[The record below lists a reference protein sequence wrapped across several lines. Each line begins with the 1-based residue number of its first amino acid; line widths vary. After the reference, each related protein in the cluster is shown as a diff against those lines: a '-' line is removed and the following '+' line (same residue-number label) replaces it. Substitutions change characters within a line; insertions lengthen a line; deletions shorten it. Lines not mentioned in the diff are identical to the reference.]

1 MVTKGKRYIGL
12 SRQLIGT
19 IIAIST
25 LFTVI
30 VTGLGLYVEYQ
41 SRVSFISSQIEQ
53 VKAGYLSGL
62 TSSLWVEDREQLF
75 VQAEGISRLPSVS
88 YLLIE
93 SPDEKILELGQKT
106 SGQSYSQSWEMVHQ
120 MGGTDFPL
128 ATLTVQSDL
137 SMILNDFEERVL
149 LLLAFE
155 AVKIFLLSLVCLTIV
170 YRLVVKRLMTMSS
183 QINQQQVEDNKP
195 RFITPT
201 DSTYRDEISTLE
213 SSYNQSVERI
223 RQQYQELEKAKD
235 VAEVA
240 NRNKSEFLANMSHEI
255 RTPMNGIIGLSSLL
269 SEMDM
274 PKEQKEYVDMLNTS
288 SLTLLD
294 LINDILD
301 YSKIEAGRLELQQ
314 EPMKMMGIAADVEST
329 FRVKA
334 EQKGL
339 RFQLA
344 IDPKIP
350 TMVIGDGTQ
359 LRQVLNNLVG
369 NAIKFTEHGHVTLS
383 LRLEEV
389 IEPDQKL
396 RVKFEVTDSGIG
408 IAEDKQQSVFD
419 KFQQADGST
428 TRIYGGTGLGLTI
441 CDKIVTLMGSKLE
454 LTSVVGKG
462 STFYFTADF
471 DPSLDVDESNI
482 DFNKVSVLLVDD
494 SQLNMRITS
503 TQLQSFGVKSECCE
517 TATQALELVSE
528 SVAKSSPYD
537 LVLIDKVMPSVDG
550 FQLAR
555 SLVERFGS
563 ECPKLVMI
571 SADPRKQDEARAKQ
585 VGFVAYIAR
594 PYQDNQLKWTLS
606 EVLARAADTSNFTYP
621 NRGEVAFKDNEP
633 VPLTKPAAVVKE
645 EPTVSVNAPQ
655 ADKQAPIQAESKPV
669 AAAGEFSGTVL
680 VVEDSRVNQQVAK
693 MMLKKLGFEVDI
705 ADNGEIGVEKFQAN
719 EYEMIFMDCQM
730 PVLDGFEATKQ
741 IRALEEGSSQHIP
754 IVALTANVVQRDKH
768 LCFDV
773 GMDEF
778 LPKPVNQGKLRE
790 IVESFLSK
798 ETDST
803 KEEDEQKI
811 V

>member
-389 IEPDQKL
+389 IEPEQKL

-537 LVLIDKVMPSVDG
+537 LVLIDKVMPSIDG

-555 SLVERFGS
+555 SLIERFDKA
-563 ECPKLVMI
+563 CPKLVMI

-633 VPLTKPAAVVKE
+633 VPLTKPTGSVEAT
-645 EPTVSVNAPQ
+645 PTASVTTTQ
-655 ADKQAPIQAESKPV
+655 TDKQAPIKEDPKPM
-669 AAAGEFSGTVL
+669 AASFSGKVL

-790 IVESFLSK
+790 IVASFLSK

>member
-201 DSTYRDEISTLE
+201 DSTYKDEISTLE

-369 NAIKFTEHGHVTLS
+369 NAIKFTE
-383 LRLEEV
+383 
-389 IEPDQKL
+389 
-396 RVKFEVTDSGIG
+396 
-408 IAEDKQQSVFD
+408 
-419 KFQQADGST
+419 
-428 TRIYGGTGLGLTI
+428 
-441 CDKIVTLMGSKLE
+441 
-454 LTSVVGKG
+454 
-462 STFYFTADF
+462 
-471 DPSLDVDESNI
+471 
-482 DFNKVSVLLVDD
+482 
-494 SQLNMRITS
+494 
-503 TQLQSFGVKSECCE
+503 
-517 TATQALELVSE
+517 
-528 SVAKSSPYD
+528 
-537 LVLIDKVMPSVDG
+537 
-550 FQLAR
+550 
-555 SLVERFGS
+555 
-563 ECPKLVMI
+563 
-571 SADPRKQDEARAKQ
+571 
-585 VGFVAYIAR
+585 
-594 PYQDNQLKWTLS
+594 
-606 EVLARAADTSNFTYP
+606 
-621 NRGEVAFKDNEP
+621 
-633 VPLTKPAAVVKE
+633 
-645 EPTVSVNAPQ
+645 
-655 ADKQAPIQAESKPV
+655 
-669 AAAGEFSGTVL
+669 
-680 VVEDSRVNQQVAK
+680 
-693 MMLKKLGFEVDI
+693 
-705 ADNGEIGVEKFQAN
+705 
-719 EYEMIFMDCQM
+719 
-730 PVLDGFEATKQ
+730 
-741 IRALEEGSSQHIP
+741 
-754 IVALTANVVQRDKH
+754 
-768 LCFDV
+768 
-773 GMDEF
+773 
-778 LPKPVNQGKLRE
+778 
-790 IVESFLSK
+790 
-798 ETDST
+798 
-803 KEEDEQKI
+803 
-811 V
+811 

>member
-93 SPDEKILELGQKT
+93 SPDEKILELGKKT

-201 DSTYRDEISTLE
+201 DSTYKDEISTLE

-537 LVLIDKVMPSVDG
+537 LVLIDKVMPSIDG

-555 SLVERFGS
+555 SLIERFDKA
-563 ECPKLVMI
+563 CPKLVMI

-790 IVESFLSK
+790 IVASFLSK

>member
-645 EPTVSVNAPQ
+645 EPTV
-655 ADKQAPIQAESKPV
+655 
-669 AAAGEFSGTVL
+669 
-680 VVEDSRVNQQVAK
+680 
-693 MMLKKLGFEVDI
+693 
-705 ADNGEIGVEKFQAN
+705 
-719 EYEMIFMDCQM
+719 
-730 PVLDGFEATKQ
+730 
-741 IRALEEGSSQHIP
+741 
-754 IVALTANVVQRDKH
+754 
-768 LCFDV
+768 
-773 GMDEF
+773 
-778 LPKPVNQGKLRE
+778 
-790 IVESFLSK
+790 
-798 ETDST
+798 
-803 KEEDEQKI
+803 
-811 V
+811 

>member
-201 DSTYRDEISTLE
+201 DSTYKDEISTLE

-537 LVLIDKVMPSVDG
+537 LVLIDKVMPSIDG

-555 SLVERFGS
+555 SLIERFDKA
-563 ECPKLVMI
+563 CPKLVMI

-633 VPLTKPAAVVKE
+633 VPLTKSAAVVKE
-645 EPTVSVNAPQ
+645 APTVSVNAPQ

-790 IVESFLSK
+790 IVASFLSK

>member
-369 NAIKFTEHGHVTLS
+369 NSIKFTEHGHVTLS

-537 LVLIDKVMPSVDG
+537 LVLIDKVMPSIDG

-555 SLVERFGS
+555 SLIERFDKA
-563 ECPKLVMI
+563 CPKLVMI

-633 VPLTKPAAVVKE
+633 VPLTKP
-645 EPTVSVNAPQ
+645 TGSVEATPKASVATTQ
-655 ADKQAPIQAESKPV
+655 TDKQAPIKEEPKPV
-669 AAAGEFSGTVL
+669 AASFSGKVL

-705 ADNGEIGVEKFQAN
+705 ADNGEIGVEKFKSN

-790 IVESFLSK
+790 IVASFLSK

>member
-137 SMILNDFEERVL
+137 SMLLNDFEERVL

-537 LVLIDKVMPSVDG
+537 LVLIDKVMPSIDG

-555 SLVERFGS
+555 SLIERFDKA
-563 ECPKLVMI
+563 CPKLVMI

-645 EPTVSVNAPQ
+645 APTVSVNAPQ

-790 IVESFLSK
+790 IVASFLSK

>member
-1 MVTKGKRYIGL
+1 MVNKGKRYIGL
-12 SRQLIGT
+12 SRQLIGV

-41 SRVSFISSQIEQ
+41 NRVSFISSQIEQ
-53 VKAGYLSGL
+53 VKDGYLSGL
-62 TSSLWVEDREQLF
+62 TASLWVEDREQLF

-93 SPDEKILELGQKT
+93 SPDEKILELGQQT
-106 SGQSYSQSWEMVHQ
+106 SGQSYSQSWDMVHQ
-120 MGGTDFPL
+120 MGGSEFQL

-137 SMILNDFEERVL
+137 SMILNDFEDRVL

-183 QINQQQVEDNKP
+183 QINHQQVEDNKP
-195 RFITPT
+195 RFLTPT
-201 DSTYRDEISTLE
+201 NSTYSDEISTLE
-213 SSYNQSVERI
+213 SSYNQSIERI

-235 VAEVA
+235 TAEVA

-339 RFQLA
+339 KFQLA

-369 NAIKFTEHGHVTLS
+369 NAIKFTEHGHVMLS

-389 IEPDQKL
+389 IEPEQKL

-528 SVAKSSPYD
+528 SVAKSLPYD
-537 LVLIDKVMPSVDG
+537 LVLIDKVMPSIDG

-555 SLVERFGS
+555 SLIERFDKA
-563 ECPKLVMI
+563 CPKLVMI

-606 EVLARAADTSNFTYP
+606 EVLARAADTSTFTYP

-633 VPLTKPAAVVKE
+633 VPLTTSATSAQTKQ
-645 EPTVSVNAPQ
+645 SGQ
-655 ADKQAPIQAESKPV
+655 QAPIKEESKPV
-669 AAAGEFSGTVL
+669 AVAKEFSGKVL

-705 ADNGEIGVEKFQAN
+705 ADNGEIGVEKFKAN
-719 EYEMIFMDCQM
+719 DYVMIFMDCQM

-741 IRALEEGSSQHIP
+741 IRALEEGSSKHVP

-790 IVESFLSK
+790 IVVSFLSK
-798 ETDST
+798 GSESS
-803 KEEDEQKI
+803 KEHEQKI

>member
-1 MVTKGKRYIGL
+1 SVAAM
-12 SRQLIGT
+12 
-19 IIAIST
+19 
-25 LFTVI
+25 F
-30 VTGLGLYVEYQ
+30 
-41 SRVSFISSQIEQ
+41 
-53 VKAGYLSGL
+53 
-62 TSSLWVEDREQLF
+62 WVEDRAQLF
-75 VQAEGISRLPSVS
+75 VQAKGIFRLPSVS

-106 SGQSYSQSWEMVHQ
+106 GGQSYSQSWEMVHQ

-155 AVKIFLLSLVCLTIV
+155 AVKIFLLSLVCLAIV

-201 DSTYRDEISTLE
+201 HSTYKDEISTLE
-213 SSYNQSVERI
+213 SSYNQSIERI

-274 PKEQKEYVDMLNTS
+274 PKEQKEYINMLNTS

-350 TMVIGDGTQ
+350 TMVIGDATQ

-369 NAIKFTEHGHVTLS
+369 NAIKFTERGHVTLS

-389 IEPDQKL
+389 VEPQQKF
-396 RVKFEVTDSGIG
+396 RVKFEVIDTGIG
-408 IAEDKQQSVFD
+408 IAEDKQKSVFD

-441 CDKIVTLMGSKLE
+441 CEKIVTLMGSKLE
-454 LTSVVGKG
+454 LTSVEGKG

-471 DPSLDVDESNI
+471 DPCLEVDERNI

-517 TATQALELVSE
+517 TANQALELVSE
-528 SVAKSSPYD
+528 SVVNSSPYD

-555 SLVERFGS
+555 SLVERFGN

-594 PYQDNQLKWTLS
+594 PYQDNQLKWTIS
-606 EVLARAADTSNFTYP
+606 EVLARAADTAVFTYP

-633 VPLTKPAAVVKE
+633 VSLTKPAAVVQE
-645 EPTVSVNAPQ
+645 APTVSDNALQDPTET
-655 ADKQAPIQAESKPV
+655 ESKPV
-669 AAAGEFSGTVL
+669 KVAGEFSGTVL

-741 IRALEEGSSQHIP
+741 IRALEEGTSKHIP

-778 LPKPVNQGKLRE
+778 LPKPVNQGKLRD
-790 IVESFLSK
+790 IVASFLSK
-798 ETDST
+798 EAESN
-803 KEEDEQKI
+803 KGHEQQI

>member
-389 IEPDQKL
+389 IEPEQKL

-537 LVLIDKVMPSVDG
+537 LVLIDKVMPSIDG

-555 SLVERFGS
+555 SLIERFDKA
-563 ECPKLVMI
+563 CPKLVMI

-606 EVLARAADTSNFTYP
+606 EVLARAADTSTFTYP

-633 VPLTKPAAVVKE
+633 VPLTNPAGSVEAT
-645 EPTVSVNAPQ
+645 PTASVTTTQ
-655 ADKQAPIQAESKPV
+655 TDKQAPIKEELKPV
-669 AAAGEFSGTVL
+669 AASFSGKVL

>member
-1 MVTKGKRYIGL
+1 MVKKGKRYIGL

-62 TSSLWVEDREQLF
+62 TASLWVEDRTQLF

-93 SPDEKILELGQKT
+93 SPDEKILELGQAT

-120 MGGTDFPL
+120 MGGKDYPL
-128 ATLTVQSDL
+128 ATLTVQADL
-137 SMILNDFEERVL
+137 SIILDDFEERVL

-170 YRLVVKRLMTMSS
+170 YRLVVKRLMIMSS

-195 RFITPT
+195 RFLTPT
-201 DSTYRDEISTLE
+201 ECTYQDEISTLE
-213 SSYNQSVERI
+213 SSYNQSIERI
-223 RQQYQELEKAKD
+223 RQQYQELEKAKNT
-235 VAEVA
+235 AEVA

-383 LRLEEV
+383 LRLEE
-389 IEPDQKL
+389 ITEPEQKL
-396 RVKFEVTDSGIG
+396 RVRFEVKDSGIG

-454 LTSVVGKG
+454 LTSVQGQG

-471 DPSLDVDESNI
+471 DPCLEVEESRI
-482 DFNKVSVLLVDD
+482 DFNKISVLLVDD

-503 TQLQSFGVKSECCE
+503 TQLQSFGVTSECCE
-517 TATQALELVSE
+517 TGSRALELVADSIAQ
-528 SVAKSSPYD
+528 SMPYD
-537 LVLIDKVMPSVDG
+537 LVLIDKVMPSIDG

-555 SLVERFGS
+555 SLLERF
-563 ECPKLVMI
+563 EKDCPKLVMI
-571 SADPRKQDEARAKQ
+571 SADPRKQDEVRAKQ

-594 PYQDNQLKWTLS
+594 PYQDNQLKWTIS
-606 EVLARAADTSNFTYP
+606 EVLARAADTSTFTYP

-633 VPLTKPAAVVKE
+633 VPTTQSAAVAKPAEPEKTALKEDPKPAAV
-645 EPTVSVNAPQ
+645 TAS
-655 ADKQAPIQAESKPV
+655 
-669 AAAGEFSGTVL
+669 FSGKVL

-693 MMLKKLGFEVDI
+693 MMLKKLGLEVDI
-705 ADNGEIGVEKFQAN
+705 ADNGEIGVEKFKAN
-719 EYEMIFMDCQM
+719 DYVMIFMDCQM

-741 IRALEEGSSQHIP
+741 IRAIEEGSSKHIP

-790 IVESFLSK
+790 IVASFLSK

>member
-12 SRQLIGT
+12 SRQLIGI

-149 LLLAFE
+149 LLLGFE

-183 QINQQQVEDNKP
+183 QINQQQAEDNKP

-240 NRNKSEFLANMSHEI
+240 NHNKSEFLANMSHEI

-383 LRLEEV
+383 LRLEDI
-389 IEPDQKL
+389 IEPEQKL

-462 STFYFTADF
+462 SSFYFTADF

-517 TATQALELVSE
+517 TAIQALELVSE

-537 LVLIDKVMPSVDG
+537 LVLIDKVMPSIDG

-555 SLVERFGS
+555 SLIERFDKA
-563 ECPKLVMI
+563 CPKLVMI
-571 SADPRKQDEARAKQ
+571 SADPRKQDEVRAKQ

-633 VPLTKPAAVVKE
+633 VPLTKLTGSAEATSTASVKTTPTDEQDQIKE
-645 EPTVSVNAPQ
+645 EP
-655 ADKQAPIQAESKPV
+655 KPV
-669 AAAGEFSGTVL
+669 AASFSGKVL

-705 ADNGEIGVEKFQAN
+705 ADNGEIGVEKFKSN
-719 EYEMIFMDCQM
+719 EYVMIFMDCQM

-741 IRALEEGSSQHIP
+741 IRAIEAGSSKQIP

-790 IVESFLSK
+790 IVASFLSK
-798 ETDST
+798 ETELS
-803 KEEDEQKI
+803 KEHEQKI

>member
-1 MVTKGKRYIGL
+1 MVKKGKRYIGL
-12 SRQLIGT
+12 SRQLIGA

-41 SRVSFISSQIEQ
+41 NRVSFISSQIEQ

-62 TSSLWVEDREQLF
+62 TSSLWVEDRAQLF

-93 SPDEKILELGQKT
+93 SPDEKILELGRPAT
-106 SGQSYSQSWEMVHQ
+106 GQSYSQSWEMVYQ
-120 MGGTDFPL
+120 MGGKDFPL

-155 AVKIFLLSLVCLTIV
+155 AVKIFLLSLVCLVIV

-183 QINQQQVEDNKP
+183 QINEQQVEDNKP

-201 DSTYRDEISTLE
+201 DSTYKDEISTLE
-213 SSYNQSVERI
+213 NSYNQSIERI
-223 RQQYQELEKAKD
+223 RQQYQELIKAKET
-235 VAEVA
+235 AEVA

-274 PKEQKEYVDMLNTS
+274 PKEQKEYVNMLNTS

-369 NAIKFTEHGHVTLS
+369 NAIKFTERGHVTLS
-383 LRLEEV
+383 LRLEKV
-389 IEPDQKL
+389 IEPEQKL
-396 RVKFEVTDSGIG
+396 RVRFEVADSGIG
-408 IAEDKQQSVFD
+408 IAEDKQKSVFD

-454 LTSVVGKG
+454 LTSIEGKG
-462 STFYFTADF
+462 STFYFVADF
-471 DPSLDVDESNI
+471 DPCLEIDESNI

-503 TQLQSFGVKSECCE
+503 TQLQSFGVSSTCCE

-528 SVAKSSPYD
+528 SVENASPYD
-537 LVLIDKVMPSVDG
+537 LVLIDKVMPSIDG

-555 SLVERFGS
+555 NLIERFGKA
-563 ECPKLVMI
+563 CPKLVMI
-571 SADPRKQDEARAKQ
+571 SADPRKQDEMHAKQ
-585 VGFVAYIAR
+585 VGFIAYIAR
-594 PYQDNQLKWTLS
+594 PYQDNQLKWTIS
-606 EVLARAADTSNFTYP
+606 EVLARSADTSTFTYP

-633 VPLTKPAAVVKE
+633 VPTTKPAVVAKE
-645 EPTVSVNAPQ
+645 SVKAE
-655 ADKQAPIQAESKPV
+655 ESKTQPET
-669 AAAGEFSGTVL
+669 ALFSGKVL

-705 ADNGEIGVEKFQAN
+705 ADNGKVGVDKFKHN
-719 EYEMIFMDCQM
+719 EYQMIFMDCQM

-741 IRALEEGSSQHIP
+741 IRALEEGTSKHIP

-790 IVESFLSK
+790 IVASFLSDK
-798 ETDST
+798 SELTGES
-803 KEEDEQKI
+803 EQKI

>member
-389 IEPDQKL
+389 IEPEQKL

-528 SVAKSSPYD
+528 SVEKSSPYD
-537 LVLIDKVMPSVDG
+537 LVLIDKVMPSIDG

-555 SLVERFGS
+555 SLIERFDKA
-563 ECPKLVMI
+563 CPKLVMI

-633 VPLTKPAAVVKE
+633 ESTKP
-645 EPTVSVNAPQ
+645 SVFVTA
-655 ADKQAPIQAESKPV
+655 AESNKQDSSKDQPKPEPV
-669 AAAGEFSGTVL
+669 KAEFSGKVL

-705 ADNGEIGVEKFQAN
+705 ADNGEIGVEKFKAN
-719 EYEMIFMDCQM
+719 DYVMIFMDCQM

-741 IRALEEGSSQHIP
+741 IRELEEGSSKHIP

-790 IVESFLSK
+790 IVASFLSK
-798 ETDST
+798 ESDST

>member
-1 MVTKGKRYIGL
+1 MVKKGKRYIGL
-12 SRQLIGT
+12 SRQLIGA

-41 SRVSFISSQIEQ
+41 NRVSFISSQIEQ

-62 TSSLWVEDREQLF
+62 TSSLWVEDRAQLF

-93 SPDEKILELGQKT
+93 NPDEKILELGSPT
-106 SGQSYSQSWEMVHQ
+106 AGQSYSQSWEMVYQ
-120 MGGTDFPL
+120 MGGKDFPL

-155 AVKIFLLSLVCLTIV
+155 AVKIFLLSLVSLAIV

-183 QINQQQVEDNKP
+183 QINEQQVEDNKP
-195 RFITPT
+195 RFLTPT
-201 DSTYRDEISTLE
+201 DSTYKDEISTLE
-213 SSYNQSVERI
+213 NSYNQSIERI
-223 RQQYQELEKAKD
+223 RQQYQELIKAKET
-235 VAEVA
+235 AEVA

-274 PKEQKEYVDMLNTS
+274 PKEQKEYVNMLNTS

-350 TMVIGDGTQ
+350 TMVIGDRTQ

-389 IEPDQKL
+389 IEPEQKL

-454 LTSVVGKG
+454 LTSVEGKG

-471 DPSLDVDESNI
+471 DPCLDVDESNI

-503 TQLQSFGVKSECCE
+503 TQLQSFGVTSKCCE
-517 TATQALELVSE
+517 TATQALDLVSE

-537 LVLIDKVMPSVDG
+537 LVLIDKVMPSIDG

-555 SLVERFGS
+555 RLMERFGKD
-563 ECPKLVMI
+563 CPKLVMI
-571 SADPRKQDEARAKQ
+571 SADPRKQDEVRAKQ

-594 PYQDNQLKWTLS
+594 PYQDNQLKWTVS
-606 EVLARAADTSNFTYP
+606 EVFARSADTSTFTYP

-633 VPLTKPAAVVKE
+633 APTTKPAVVAKE
-645 EPTVSVNAPQ
+645 SVKAE
-655 ADKQAPIQAESKPV
+655 ESKPET
-669 AAAGEFSGTVL
+669 ALFSGKVL

-705 ADNGEIGVEKFQAN
+705 ADNGKVGVEKFKYN
-719 EYEMIFMDCQM
+719 EYVMIFMDCQM

-741 IRALEEGSSQHIP
+741 IRALEEGTSKHIP

-790 IVESFLSK
+790 IAASFMSDKSDLAGES
-798 ETDST
+798 
-803 KEEDEQKI
+803 EQKI
-811 V
+811 I

>member
-137 SMILNDFEERVL
+137 SMILSDFEERVL

-389 IEPDQKL
+389 IEPEQKL

-537 LVLIDKVMPSVDG
+537 LVLIDKVMPSIDG

-555 SLVERFGS
+555 SLIERFDKA
-563 ECPKLVMI
+563 CPKLVMI

-633 VPLTKPAAVVKE
+633 VPLTKP
-645 EPTVSVNAPQ
+645 TGSVEATPKASVATTQ
-655 ADKQAPIQAESKPV
+655 TDKQAPIKEEPKPV
-669 AAAGEFSGTVL
+669 AASFSGKVL

-741 IRALEEGSSQHIP
+741 IRALEEGSSKHIP

>member
-106 SGQSYSQSWEMVHQ
+106 AGQSYSQSWEMVHQ

-389 IEPDQKL
+389 IEPEQKL

>member
-1 MVTKGKRYIGL
+1 MVNKGKRYIGL
-12 SRQLIGT
+12 SRQLIGV

-53 VKAGYLSGL
+53 VKDGYLSGL
-62 TSSLWVEDREQLF
+62 TASLWVEDREQLF

-93 SPDEKILELGQKT
+93 SPDEKILELGQQAP
-106 SGQSYSQSWEMVHQ
+106 GQSYSQSWDMVHQ
-120 MGGTDFPL
+120 MGGSEFEL

-137 SMILNDFEERVL
+137 SMILNDFEDRVL

-155 AVKIFLLSLVCLTIV
+155 AVKIFFLSLVCLTIV

-183 QINQQQVEDNKP
+183 QINHQQVEDNKP
-195 RFITPT
+195 RFLTPT

-213 SSYNQSVERI
+213 SSYNQSIERI

-235 VAEVA
+235 TAEVA

-339 RFQLA
+339 KFQLA

-369 NAIKFTEHGHVTLS
+369 NAIKFTEHGHVMLS

-389 IEPDQKL
+389 IEPEQKL

-428 TRIYGGTGLGLTI
+428 TRIYGGSGLGLTI

-528 SVAKSSPYD
+528 SVAKSLPYD
-537 LVLIDKVMPSVDG
+537 LVLIDKVMPSIDG

-555 SLVERFGS
+555 SLIERFDKA
-563 ECPKLVMI
+563 CPKLVMI

-606 EVLARAADTSNFTYP
+606 EVLARAADTSTFTYP

-633 VPLTKPAAVVKE
+633 VPLTTSA
-645 EPTVSVNAPQ
+645 TSVQ
-655 ADKQAPIQAESKPV
+655 TKQSGQQAPIKEESKPV
-669 AAAGEFSGTVL
+669 AVAKEFSGKVL

-705 ADNGEIGVEKFQAN
+705 ADNGEIGVEKFKVN
-719 EYEMIFMDCQM
+719 DYVMIFMDCQM

-741 IRALEEGSSQHIP
+741 IRALEEGTSKHIP

-790 IVESFLSK
+790 IVASFLSK
-798 ETDST
+798 GTESS
-803 KEEDEQKI
+803 KEHEQKI

>member
-106 SGQSYSQSWEMVHQ
+106 AGQSYSQSWEMVHQ

-389 IEPDQKL
+389 IEPEQKL

-537 LVLIDKVMPSVDG
+537 LVLIDKVMPSIDG

-555 SLVERFGS
+555 SLIERF
-563 ECPKLVMI
+563 EKACPKLVMI

-655 ADKQAPIQAESKPV
+655 ADKQDPIQAESKPV
-669 AAAGEFSGTVL
+669 AVAGEFSGTVL

-790 IVESFLSK
+790 IVASFLSK

>member
-201 DSTYRDEISTLE
+201 DSTYKDEISTLE

-537 LVLIDKVMPSVDG
+537 LVLIDKVMPSIDG

-555 SLVERFGS
+555 SLIERFDKA
-563 ECPKLVMI
+563 CPKLVMI

-645 EPTVSVNAPQ
+645 APTVSVNAPQ

-790 IVESFLSK
+790 IVASFLSK

>member
-120 MGGTDFPL
+120 MGGIDFPL

-201 DSTYRDEISTLE
+201 DSTYKDEISTLE

-389 IEPDQKL
+389 IEPEQKL

-528 SVAKSSPYD
+528 SVARSLPYD
-537 LVLIDKVMPSVDG
+537 LVLIDKVMPSIDG

-555 SLVERFGS
+555 SLIERFDKA
-563 ECPKLVMI
+563 CPKLVMI

-633 VPLTKPAAVVKE
+633 VPLTKPTGSVEAT
-645 EPTVSVNAPQ
+645 PTASVTTTQ
-655 ADKQAPIQAESKPV
+655 TDKQAPIKEEPEPV
-669 AAAGEFSGTVL
+669 AASFSGKVL

-705 ADNGEIGVEKFQAN
+705 ADNGEIGVEKFKAN
-719 EYEMIFMDCQM
+719 DYVMIFMDCQM

-741 IRALEEGSSQHIP
+741 IRALEEGSSKHIP

-790 IVESFLSK
+790 IVASFLSK
-798 ETDST
+798 ESDST

>member
-1 MVTKGKRYIGL
+1 MVKKGKRYIGL
-12 SRQLIGT
+12 SRQLIGA

-41 SRVSFISSQIEQ
+41 NRVSFISSQIEQ

-62 TSSLWVEDREQLF
+62 TSSLWVEDRAQLF

-93 SPDEKILELGQKT
+93 SPDEKILELGSPT
-106 SGQSYSQSWEMVHQ
+106 TGQSYSQSWEMVYQ
-120 MGGTDFPL
+120 MGGKDFPL

-155 AVKIFLLSLVCLTIV
+155 AVKIFLLSLVSLAIV

-183 QINQQQVEDNKP
+183 QINEQQVEDNKP
-195 RFITPT
+195 RFLTPT
-201 DSTYRDEISTLE
+201 DSTYKDEISTLE
-213 SSYNQSVERI
+213 NSYNQSIERI
-223 RQQYQELEKAKD
+223 RQQYQELIKAKET
-235 VAEVA
+235 AEVA
-240 NRNKSEFLANMSHEI
+240 NHNKSEFLANMSHEI

-274 PKEQKEYVDMLNTS
+274 PKEQKEYVNMLNTS

-339 RFQLA
+339 RFQLE

-369 NAIKFTEHGHVTLS
+369 NAIKFTERGHVTLS
-383 LRLEEV
+383 LRLEKV
-389 IEPDQKL
+389 IEPEQKL
-396 RVKFEVTDSGIG
+396 RVRFEVADSGIG
-408 IAEDKQQSVFD
+408 IAEDKQKSVFD

-441 CDKIVTLMGSKLE
+441 CDKIVSLMGSKLE
-454 LTSVVGKG
+454 LTSIEGKG
-462 STFYFTADF
+462 STFYFVADF
-471 DPSLDVDESNI
+471 DPCLELDESNI

-503 TQLQSFGVKSECCE
+503 TQLQSFGVSSTCCE

-528 SVAKSSPYD
+528 SVENASPYD
-537 LVLIDKVMPSVDG
+537 LVLIDKVMPSIDG

-555 SLVERFGS
+555 NLIERLGKA
-563 ECPKLVMI
+563 CPKLVMI
-571 SADPRKQDEARAKQ
+571 SADPRKQDEMHAKQ
-585 VGFVAYIAR
+585 VGFIAYIAR
-594 PYQDNQLKWTLS
+594 PYQDNQLKWTIS
-606 EVLARAADTSNFTYP
+606 EVLARSADTSTFTYP

-633 VPLTKPAAVVKE
+633 VPTIKPAVVAKE
-645 EPTVSVNAPQ
+645 SVKAE
-655 ADKQAPIQAESKPV
+655 ESKPQSET
-669 AAAGEFSGTVL
+669 GLLSGKVL

-705 ADNGEIGVEKFQAN
+705 ADNGKVGVDKFKHN
-719 EYEMIFMDCQM
+719 EYQMIFMDCQM

-741 IRALEEGSSQHIP
+741 IRALEEGTSKHIP

-790 IVESFLSK
+790 IVASFLSDK
-798 ETDST
+798 SELTG
-803 KEEDEQKI
+803 EGEQKI

>member
-389 IEPDQKL
+389 IEPKQKL

-408 IAEDKQQSVFD
+408 IAEDKQKSVFD

-441 CDKIVTLMGSKLE
+441 CEKIVTLMGSKLE

-633 VPLTKPAAVVKE
+633 VPLTKPASSAE
-645 EPTVSVNAPQ
+645 ATPTVSVKTRKV
-655 ADKQAPIQAESKPV
+655 DKQDPIQAESKPV
-669 AAAGEFSGTVL
+669 AVAGEFSGTVL

-790 IVESFLSK
+790 IVASFLSK

>member
-1 MVTKGKRYIGL
+1 MVKKGKRYIGL
-12 SRQLIGT
+12 SRQLIGA

-41 SRVSFISSQIEQ
+41 NRVSFISSQIEQ

-62 TSSLWVEDREQLF
+62 TSSLWVEDRAQLF

-93 SPDEKILELGQKT
+93 SPDEKILELGRPAT
-106 SGQSYSQSWEMVHQ
+106 GQSYSQSWEMVYQ
-120 MGGTDFPL
+120 MGGKDFPL

-137 SMILNDFEERVL
+137 SMLLNDFEERVL

-155 AVKIFLLSLVCLTIV
+155 AVKIFLLSLVCLVIV

-183 QINQQQVEDNKP
+183 QINEQQVEDNKP

-201 DSTYRDEISTLE
+201 DSTYKDEISTLE
-213 SSYNQSVERI
+213 NSYNQSIERI
-223 RQQYQELEKAKD
+223 RQQYQELIKAKET
-235 VAEVA
+235 AEVA

-274 PKEQKEYVDMLNTS
+274 PKEQKEYVNMLNTS

-369 NAIKFTEHGHVTLS
+369 NAIKFTERGHVTLS
-383 LRLEEV
+383 LRLEKV
-389 IEPDQKL
+389 IEPEQKL
-396 RVKFEVTDSGIG
+396 RVRFEVADSGIG
-408 IAEDKQQSVFD
+408 IAEDKQKSVFD

-454 LTSVVGKG
+454 LTSIEGKG
-462 STFYFTADF
+462 STFYFVADF
-471 DPSLDVDESNI
+471 DPCLEIDESNI

-503 TQLQSFGVKSECCE
+503 TQLQSFGVSSTCCE

-528 SVAKSSPYD
+528 SVENASPYD
-537 LVLIDKVMPSVDG
+537 LVLIDKVMPSIDG

-555 SLVERFGS
+555 NLIERFGKA
-563 ECPKLVMI
+563 CPKLVMI
-571 SADPRKQDEARAKQ
+571 SADPRKQDEMHAKQ
-585 VGFVAYIAR
+585 VGFIAYIAR
-594 PYQDNQLKWTLS
+594 PYQDNQLKWTIS
-606 EVLARAADTSNFTYP
+606 EVLARTADTSTFTYP

-633 VPLTKPAAVVKE
+633 VPTTKPAVVAKE
-645 EPTVSVNAPQ
+645 SVKAE
-655 ADKQAPIQAESKPV
+655 ESKPQPET
-669 AAAGEFSGTVL
+669 ALFSGKVL

-705 ADNGEIGVEKFQAN
+705 ADNGKVGVDKFKHN
-719 EYEMIFMDCQM
+719 EYQMIFMDCQM

-741 IRALEEGSSQHIP
+741 IRALEEGTSKHIP

-790 IVESFLSK
+790 IVASFLSDK
-798 ETDST
+798 RELTGES
-803 KEEDEQKI
+803 EQKI

>member
-1 MVTKGKRYIGL
+1 MVKKGKRYIGL
-12 SRQLIGT
+12 SRQLIGA

-41 SRVSFISSQIEQ
+41 NRVSFISSQIEQ

-62 TSSLWVEDREQLF
+62 TSSLWVEDRAQLF

-93 SPDEKILELGQKT
+93 SPDEKILELGRPAT
-106 SGQSYSQSWEMVHQ
+106 GQSYSQSWEMVYQ
-120 MGGTDFPL
+120 MGGKDFPL

-155 AVKIFLLSLVCLTIV
+155 AVKIFLLSLVCLVIV

-183 QINQQQVEDNKP
+183 QINEQQVEDNKP

-201 DSTYRDEISTLE
+201 DSTYKDEISTLE
-213 SSYNQSVERI
+213 NSYNQSIERI
-223 RQQYQELEKAKD
+223 RQQYQELIKAKET
-235 VAEVA
+235 AEVA

-274 PKEQKEYVDMLNTS
+274 PKEQKEYVNMLNTS

-369 NAIKFTEHGHVTLS
+369 NAIKFTERGHVTLS
-383 LRLEEV
+383 LRLEKV
-389 IEPDQKL
+389 IEPEQKL
-396 RVKFEVTDSGIG
+396 RVRFEVADSGIG
-408 IAEDKQQSVFD
+408 IAEDKQKSVFD

-454 LTSVVGKG
+454 LTSIEGKG
-462 STFYFTADF
+462 STFYFVADF
-471 DPSLDVDESNI
+471 DPCLEIDESNI

-503 TQLQSFGVKSECCE
+503 TQLQSFGVSSTCCE

-528 SVAKSSPYD
+528 SVENASPYD
-537 LVLIDKVMPSVDG
+537 LVLIDKVMPSIDG

-555 SLVERFGS
+555 NLIESFGKA
-563 ECPKLVMI
+563 CPKLVMI
-571 SADPRKQDEARAKQ
+571 SADPRKQDEMHAKQ
-585 VGFVAYIAR
+585 VGFIAYIAR
-594 PYQDNQLKWTLS
+594 PYQDNQLKWTIS
-606 EVLARAADTSNFTYP
+606 EVLARSSNTSTFTYP

-633 VPLTKPAAVVKE
+633 VPTTKPAVVAKE
-645 EPTVSVNAPQ
+645 SVKAE
-655 ADKQAPIQAESKPV
+655 ESKPQPET
-669 AAAGEFSGTVL
+669 ALFSGKVL

-705 ADNGEIGVEKFQAN
+705 ADNGKVGVDKFKHN
-719 EYEMIFMDCQM
+719 EYQMIFMDCQM

-741 IRALEEGSSQHIP
+741 IRALEEGTSKHIP

-790 IVESFLSK
+790 IVASFLSDK
-798 ETDST
+798 SELTGES
-803 KEEDEQKI
+803 EQKI

>member
-12 SRQLIGT
+12 SRQLIGI

-149 LLLAFE
+149 LLLGFE

-183 QINQQQVEDNKP
+183 QINQQQAEDNKP

-240 NRNKSEFLANMSHEI
+240 NHNKSEFLANMSHEI

-383 LRLEEV
+383 LRLEDI
-389 IEPDQKL
+389 IEPEQKL

-462 STFYFTADF
+462 SSFYFTADF

-517 TATQALELVSE
+517 TAIQALELVSE

-537 LVLIDKVMPSVDG
+537 LVLIDKVMPSIDG

-555 SLVERFGS
+555 SLIERFDKA
-563 ECPKLVMI
+563 CPKLVMI
-571 SADPRKQDEARAKQ
+571 SADPRKQDEVRAKQ

-633 VPLTKPAAVVKE
+633 VPLTKLAGSAEATSTASVKTTPTDEQDQIKE
-645 EPTVSVNAPQ
+645 ET
-655 ADKQAPIQAESKPV
+655 KPV
-669 AAAGEFSGTVL
+669 TATFSGKVL

-705 ADNGEIGVEKFQAN
+705 ADNGEIGVEKFKSN
-719 EYEMIFMDCQM
+719 EYVMIFMDCQM

-741 IRALEEGSSQHIP
+741 IRAIEAGSSKQIP

-790 IVESFLSK
+790 IVASFLSK
-798 ETDST
+798 ETELS
-803 KEEDEQKI
+803 KEHEQKI

>member
-106 SGQSYSQSWEMVHQ
+106 AGQSYSQSWEMVHQ

-274 PKEQKEYVDMLNTS
+274 PKEQKEYINMLNTS

-359 LRQVLNNLVG
+359 LRQVLNNLVS

-389 IEPDQKL
+389 IEPEQKL

-408 IAEDKQQSVFD
+408 IAEDKQKSVFD

-441 CDKIVTLMGSKLE
+441 CEKIVTLMGSKLE

-606 EVLARAADTSNFTYP
+606 EVLARAADTSNFTYS

-633 VPLTKPAAVVKE
+633 VPLTKPASSAE
-645 EPTVSVNAPQ
+645 ATPTVSVKTRKV
-655 ADKQAPIQAESKPV
+655 DKQDPIQAESKPV
-669 AAAGEFSGTVL
+669 AVAGEFSGTVL

-790 IVESFLSK
+790 IVASFVSK
-798 ETDST
+798 ETESN
-803 KEEDEQKI
+803 KEHEQKI

>member
-1 MVTKGKRYIGL
+1 MVKKGKRYIGL
-12 SRQLIGT
+12 SRQLIGA

-41 SRVSFISSQIEQ
+41 NRVSFISSQIEQ

-62 TSSLWVEDREQLF
+62 TSSLWVEDRAQLF

-93 SPDEKILELGQKT
+93 NPDEKILELGSPT
-106 SGQSYSQSWEMVHQ
+106 AGQSYSQSWEMVYQ
-120 MGGTDFPL
+120 MGGKDFPL

-155 AVKIFLLSLVCLTIV
+155 AVKIFLLSLVSLAIV

-183 QINQQQVEDNKP
+183 QINEQQVEDNKP
-195 RFITPT
+195 RFLTPT
-201 DSTYRDEISTLE
+201 DSTYKDEISTLE
-213 SSYNQSVERI
+213 NSYNQSIERI
-223 RQQYQELEKAKD
+223 RQQYQELIKAKET
-235 VAEVA
+235 AEVA

-274 PKEQKEYVDMLNTS
+274 PKEQKEYVNMLNTS

-350 TMVIGDGTQ
+350 TMVIGDRTQ

-389 IEPDQKL
+389 IEPEQKL

-454 LTSVVGKG
+454 LTSVEGKG

-471 DPSLDVDESNI
+471 DPCLDVDESNI

-503 TQLQSFGVKSECCE
+503 TQLQSFGVTSKCCE
-517 TATQALELVSE
+517 TATQALDLVSE

-537 LVLIDKVMPSVDG
+537 LVLIDKVMPSIDG

-555 SLVERFGS
+555 RLMERFGKD
-563 ECPKLVMI
+563 CPKLVMI
-571 SADPRKQDEARAKQ
+571 SADPRKQDEVRAKQ

-594 PYQDNQLKWTLS
+594 PYQDNQLKWTVS
-606 EVLARAADTSNFTYP
+606 EVLARSADTSTFTYP

-633 VPLTKPAAVVKE
+633 APTTKPAVVAKE
-645 EPTVSVNAPQ
+645 SVKAE
-655 ADKQAPIQAESKPV
+655 ESKPET
-669 AAAGEFSGTVL
+669 ALFSGKVL

-705 ADNGEIGVEKFQAN
+705 ADNGKVGVEKFKYN
-719 EYEMIFMDCQM
+719 EYVMIFMDCQM

-741 IRALEEGSSQHIP
+741 IRALEEGTSKHIP

-790 IVESFLSK
+790 IAASFMSDKSDLAGES
-798 ETDST
+798 
-803 KEEDEQKI
+803 EQKI

>member
-1 MVTKGKRYIGL
+1 MVNKGKRYIGL
-12 SRQLIGT
+12 SRQLIGV

-41 SRVSFISSQIEQ
+41 NRVSFISSQIEQ
-53 VKAGYLSGL
+53 VKDGYLSGL
-62 TSSLWVEDREQLF
+62 TASLWVEDREQLF

-93 SPDEKILELGQKT
+93 SPDEKILELGQQT
-106 SGQSYSQSWEMVHQ
+106 SGQSYSQSWDMVYQ
-120 MGGTDFPL
+120 MGGSEFQL

-137 SMILNDFEERVL
+137 SMILNDFEDRVL

-183 QINQQQVEDNKP
+183 QINHQQVEDNKP
-195 RFITPT
+195 RFLTPT
-201 DSTYRDEISTLE
+201 NSTYSDEISTLE
-213 SSYNQSVERI
+213 SSYNQSIERI

-235 VAEVA
+235 TAEVA

-339 RFQLA
+339 KFQLA

-369 NAIKFTEHGHVTLS
+369 NAIKFTEHGHVMLS

-389 IEPDQKL
+389 IEPEQKL

-537 LVLIDKVMPSVDG
+537 LVLIDKVMPSIDG

-555 SLVERFGS
+555 SLIERFDKA
-563 ECPKLVMI
+563 CPKLVMI

-606 EVLARAADTSNFTYP
+606 EVLARSADTSTFTYP
-621 NRGEVAFKDNEP
+621 NRGEVAFKDNQP
-633 VPLTKPAAVVKE
+633 VPLTKSSS
-645 EPTVSVNAPQ
+645 SVEATTSASVRTTQ
-655 ADKQAPIQAESKPV
+655 IDKQAPIKEEPKPV
-669 AAAGEFSGTVL
+669 AAPFSGKVL

-705 ADNGEIGVEKFQAN
+705 ADNGEIGVEKFKTN
-719 EYEMIFMDCQM
+719 DYVMIFMDCQM

-741 IRALEEGSSQHIP
+741 IRALEEGTSKHIP

-790 IVESFLSK
+790 IVASFLSK
-798 ETDST
+798 GTESN
-803 KEEDEQKI
+803 KEHEQKI

>member
-1 MVTKGKRYIGL
+1 MVNKGKRYIGL
-12 SRQLIGT
+12 SRQLIGV

-41 SRVSFISSQIEQ
+41 NRVSFISSQIEQ
-53 VKAGYLSGL
+53 VKDGYLSGL
-62 TSSLWVEDREQLF
+62 TASLWVEDREQLF

-93 SPDEKILELGQKT
+93 SPDEKILELGQQT
-106 SGQSYSQSWEMVHQ
+106 SGQSYSQSWDMVHQ
-120 MGGTDFPL
+120 MGGSEFQL

-137 SMILNDFEERVL
+137 SMILNDFEDRVL

-183 QINQQQVEDNKP
+183 QINHQQVEDNKP
-195 RFITPT
+195 RFLTPT
-201 DSTYRDEISTLE
+201 NSTYSDEISTLE
-213 SSYNQSVERI
+213 SSYNQSIERI

-235 VAEVA
+235 TAEVA

-339 RFQLA
+339 KFQLA

-369 NAIKFTEHGHVTLS
+369 NAIKFTEHGHVMLS

-389 IEPDQKL
+389 IEPEQKL

-454 LTSVVGKG
+454 LTSIVGKG

-528 SVAKSSPYD
+528 SVAKSLPYD
-537 LVLIDKVMPSVDG
+537 LVLIDKVMPSIDG

-555 SLVERFGS
+555 SLIERFDKA
-563 ECPKLVMI
+563 CPKLVMI

-606 EVLARAADTSNFTYP
+606 EVLARSADTSTFTYP
-621 NRGEVAFKDNEP
+621 NRGEVAFKDNQP
-633 VPLTKPAAVVKE
+633 VPLTKSSS
-645 EPTVSVNAPQ
+645 SVEATTSASVRTTQ
-655 ADKQAPIQAESKPV
+655 IDKQAPIKEEPKPV
-669 AAAGEFSGTVL
+669 AAPFSGKVL

-741 IRALEEGSSQHIP
+741 IRALEEGTSKHIP

-790 IVESFLSK
+790 IVASFLSK
-798 ETDST
+798 GTESS
-803 KEEDEQKI
+803 KEHEQKI

>member
-201 DSTYRDEISTLE
+201 DSTYKDEISTLE

-537 LVLIDKVMPSVDG
+537 LVLIDKVMPSIDG

-555 SLVERFGS
+555 SLIERFDKA
-563 ECPKLVMI
+563 CPKLVMI

-633 VPLTKPAAVVKE
+633 VPLTKP
-645 EPTVSVNAPQ
+645 TGSVEATLKASVATTQ
-655 ADKQAPIQAESKPV
+655 TDKQAPIKEEPKPV
-669 AAAGEFSGTVL
+669 AASFSGKVL